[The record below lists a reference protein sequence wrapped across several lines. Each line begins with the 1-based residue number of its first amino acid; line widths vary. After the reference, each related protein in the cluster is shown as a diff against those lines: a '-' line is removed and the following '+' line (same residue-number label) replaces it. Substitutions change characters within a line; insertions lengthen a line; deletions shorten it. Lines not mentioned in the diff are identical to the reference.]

1 MRTAGATLATGLAL
15 GFQDALEPRDP
26 PPVVTPE
33 RRDKPVRD
41 RIVLYFHPEV
51 PEATLVLVRAG

>member
-1 MRTAGATLATGLAL
+1 MTGLAL
-15 GFQDALEPRDP
+15 GFQGALEPRDP

-33 RRDKPVRD
+33 RRERSRRN

-51 PEATLVLVRAG
+51 PEATLALIRAD